1 MGACGCGK
9 STIAQK
15 LASRLGV
22 RFLEGDQYHSPAN
35 KQKMAD
41 KIPLEDADRW
51 DWLETINRKLIDCE
65 TDDSG
70 AVVACSA
77 LKESYRV
84 ILRKSLRQPLK
95 IVFLSVPRDELVKRV
110 TRRTSHFMPPELVD
124 SQLDT
129 LEPPENA
136 FIPDPSQLPSDQIDS
151 IVKWIA
157 TSHKA
162 KT

>member
-15 LASRLGV
+15 LATRLSV
-22 RFLEGDQYHSPAN
+22 PFLEGDQYHSAAN

-65 TDDSG
+65 TGNSG

-77 LKESYRV
+77 LKESYRE
-84 ILRKSLRQPLK
+84 ILRRSLRQPLK
-95 IVFLSVPRDELVKRV
+95 IVFLSVPREELVARV

-124 SQLDT
+124 SQLAA
-129 LEPPENA
+129 LEPPANA
-136 FIPDPSQLPSDQIDS
+136 FIPDPSQLPNDQIDS
-151 IVKWIA
+151 LVKWIA
-157 TSHKA
+157 TSHQS
-162 KT
+162 